1 MPPLLIE
8 APPGQRRRGPPWGL
22 AVPPRPWRGGTPA
35 AGGMKLFSR
44 RPSGLARRTKQ
55 DIPTDLWTKC
65 ESCSQLIYNKA
76 LEENLKVCPKCDFHV
91 PLTAPQRIELTLD
104 AGTFEEWDAELRSV
118 DPLQF
123 SVPRPYTEKLVEEQR
138 ACGLTDA
145 CLTGQGLLDGHEVV
159 FGVTDSRFM
168 MGSMGSV
175 VGERL
180 TRAIERAA
188 ERHLPLIII
197 SGSGG
202 GARMQEGMLSL
213 MQMAK
218 TSSALMKL
226 DGQGGLFLSVL
237 THPTMAGVLASFATL
252 GDLIIA
258 EPKALIGF
266 TGPRVIEQ
274 TIRQKLPEGFQRSEF
289 LLEHGLIDC
298 IVHRRDLKDTLAR
311 LLRHF
316 LGSPR

>member
-1 MPPLLIE
+1 
-8 APPGQRRRGPPWGL
+8 
-22 AVPPRPWRGGTPA
+22 
-35 AGGMKLFSR
+35 MKLFSR
-44 RPSGLARRTKQ
+44 RPSAVTRKGKRE
-55 DIPTDLWTKC
+55 IPPGLWTKC
-65 ESCSQLIYNKA
+65 EACGQLIYHKA
-76 LEENLKVCPKCDFHV
+76 LEENLRVCPKCDFHF
-91 PLTAPQRIELTLD
+91 PLAARQRLALTLD
-104 AGTFEEWDAELRSV
+104 EGTFEEWDTDLAPL

-123 SVPRPYTEKLVEEQR
+123 NVPKPYGEKLLEEQR
-138 ACGLTDA
+138 ACGMMDA
-145 CLTGQGLLDGHEVV
+145 CLTGSGVLSGHPVV
-159 FGVTDSRFM
+159 LGVTDSRFM

-175 VGERL
+175 VGEKL
-180 TRAIERAA
+180 TRAIERATA
-188 ERHLPLIII
+188 EHLPLIII

-218 TSSALMKL
+218 TASALMKF
-226 DGQGGLFLSVL
+226 DAQGGLFVSVL

-289 LLEHGLIDC
+289 LLEHGLIDL
-298 IVHRRDLKDTLAR
+298 IVHRRDMKETLNR
-311 LLRHF
+311 LLELFRT
-316 LGSPR
+316 

>member
-1 MPPLLIE
+1 
-8 APPGQRRRGPPWGL
+8 
-22 AVPPRPWRGGTPA
+22 
-35 AGGMKLFSR
+35 MKLFTRHQSTF
-44 RPSGLARRTKQ
+44 ARRSKRE
-55 DIPTDLWTKC
+55 IPAGLWTKC
-65 ESCSQLIYNKA
+65 ESCGQLIYHKA
-76 LEENLKVCPKCDFHV
+76 LEENLRVCPKCEFHF
-91 PLTAPQRIELTLD
+91 PLTAHQRLALTID
-104 AGTFEEWDAELRSV
+104 PGTFEEWDADLAPV

-123 SVPRPYTEKLVEEQR
+123 SVPRPYREKIVEEQR
-138 ACGLTDA
+138 ACGMTDA
-145 CLTGQGLLDGHEVV
+145 CLTGTGALEGRPVV
-159 FGVTDSRFM
+159 MGVTDSRFM

-175 VGERL
+175 VGEKL

-188 ERHLPLIII
+188 ESELPLIII

-218 TSSALMKL
+218 TAIALKKL
-226 DGQGGLFLSVL
+226 DTRGGLFLSVL

-289 LLEHGLIDC
+289 LLEHGLIDL
-298 IVHRRDLKDTLAR
+298 IIHRRDMKATLAR
-311 LLRHF
+311 LLSLMSRAW
-316 LGSPR
+316 RR